1 MESQTYIFKFLCAIC
16 FSFIIILNTGC
27 KKEMKNVD
35 FLMNS
40 QNITASDTEPDVT
53 DSLKILSVYVGDSI
67 YIKDK
72 SSPTKNVSKRGWD
85 TNGDGLINR
94 TDEEFFPIAF
104 SNSGTTKITLFI
116 NEEAPVTKWI
126 NVKDDDSYA
135 PRITFQSHIDG
146 DVSKKR
152 NIQIQASLKKV
163 YDKDNI
169 IFTVNDVKQK
179 FEFDTQT
186 ELLTAN
192 VRLSNNENIISIEAE
207 NDDDIT
213 NKNITV
219 TYTPASTPAPVGPS
233 PKPRPAIYPKFDAP
247 TRVYAGTE
255 VSFKNT
261 TPGAISCSWYF
272 GDGTTSTELNPRHT
286 YQFDGTYEVALT
298 TNNSNAKTTQK
309 IIVIGTTKVTQK
321 PIIGKPIKTKPAVK
335 KPDNSEP
342 QGLASSAGV
351 PTSARQASCS
361 TPSAE
366 SYSFTITPKQAVEL
380 IEFTVFSDRCGG
392 LKVSIG
398 GATTTSGLNPGQ
410 NQIPLSDLNKVLKKG
425 QSYTVTCTTIS
436 GYACSDTQ
444 KPKLENG
451 KACNGSS
458 KSSPHLTINDNNQSI
473 IYNLQ
478 YLY

>member
-1 MESQTYIFKFLCAIC
+1 
-16 FSFIIILNTGC
+16 
-27 KKEMKNVD
+27 
-35 FLMNS
+35 MNS
-40 QNITASDTEPDVT
+40 QNITASETKPALT
-53 DSLKILSVYVGDSI
+53 DSLKILSVYVGDTI
-67 YIKDK
+67 YIKDI
-72 SSPTKNVSKRGWD
+72 STPEKNISKREWD
-85 TNGDGLINR
+85 VDGDNIA
-94 TDEEFFPIAF
+94 DVDYEFFPIAF
-104 SNSGTTKITLFI
+104 PESGMNKITLFI
-116 NEEAPVTKWI
+116 NDEPVSKWI
-126 NVKDDDSYA
+126 NVKDDDSGK
-135 PRITFQSHIDG
+135 PLLVFENPLNGS
-146 DVSKKR
+146 VSSKR
-152 NIQIQASLKKV
+152 NIQVSASLGNV
-163 YDKDNI
+163 YDSENI
-169 IFTVNDVKQK
+169 TFKVNEISQK
-179 FEFDTQT
+179 FNYDT
-186 ELLTAN
+186 EVGLLTSSIRLAN
-192 VRLSNNENIISIEAE
+192 GENILSLGAE
-207 NDDDIT
+207 NSDGIA
-213 NKNITV
+213 NQNISV
-219 TYTPASTPAPVGPS
+219 TYSYTPTPIGDPP
-233 PKPRPAIYPKFDAP
+233 PPRPAIYPKFNAP

-261 TPGAISCSWYF
+261 TPGASSCFWYF
-272 GDGTTSTELNPRHT
+272 GDGATSTELNPRHT

-298 TNNSNAKTTQK
+298 TNNSKAKTTQK
-309 IIVIGTTKVTQK
+309 ITVIGSTAPPPIIITKPVITK
-321 PIIGKPIKTKPAVK
+321 PIEKKPIS
-335 KPDNSEP
+335 SEP
-342 QGLASSAGV
+342 QGLASSAGL

-398 GATTTSGLNPGQ
+398 GETTTSGLNPGQ

-425 QSYTVTCTTIS
+425 QPYTVTCTTIS